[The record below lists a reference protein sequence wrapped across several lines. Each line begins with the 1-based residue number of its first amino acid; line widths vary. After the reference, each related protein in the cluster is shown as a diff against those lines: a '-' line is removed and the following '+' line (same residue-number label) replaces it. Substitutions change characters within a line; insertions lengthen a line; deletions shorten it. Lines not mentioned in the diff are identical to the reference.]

1 MIDMLARTALALLR
15 TYPTSNVFWVAKLA
29 GRTETETTQALVR
42 LEHAELALRE
52 NGLWR
57 LTPAGYA
64 ACRPRSPLADLRPHV
79 IITRPLT
86 SRRSR
91 SR

>member
-1 MIDMLARTALALLR
+1 MIDMLARTALALLK
-15 TYPTSNVFWVAKLA
+15 TYPASNVFWVAKLA

-42 LEHAELALRE
+42 LEHAGLALRE

-57 LTPAGYA
+57 LTQ
-64 ACRPRSPLADLRPHV
+64 LATPPVARARRWPTCGRTYYHQAV
-79 IITRPLT
+79 A